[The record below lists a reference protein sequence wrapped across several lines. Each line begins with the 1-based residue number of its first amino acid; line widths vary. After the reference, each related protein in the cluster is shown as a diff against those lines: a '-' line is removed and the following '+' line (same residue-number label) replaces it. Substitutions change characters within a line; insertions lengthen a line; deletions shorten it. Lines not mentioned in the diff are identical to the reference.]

1 MVYQDLARQ
10 LILWATA
17 AVFTFYAFWALFR
30 PYALAKILGYTLNNQ
45 NAKSEFHAIY
55 IGVFLAQ
62 AVLCVFASFRVDDAI
77 LGDLV
82 ALFVLSQPLGRLVAL
97 FRNGWPKNQLKLITF
112 TEIIGGVFL
121 LLIRPD
127 LVL

>member
-1 MVYQDLARQ
+1 MVYHDLARQ
-10 LILWATA
+10 LMLWTTG

-30 PYALAKILGYTLNNQ
+30 PYALAKILGYRLNNQ

-62 AVLCVFASFRVDDAI
+62 AILCVFASFRVNDAM

-82 ALFVLSQPLGRLVAL
+82 ALFVLSQPVGRLVAV
-97 FRNGWPKNQLKLITF
+97 FRKGWPKNQLQLITF
-112 TEIIGGVFL
+112 TEIIGGIFL
-121 LLIRPD
+121 LLIRPG
-127 LVL
+127 LNP

>member
-1 MVYQDLARQ
+1 MIHHDLLRQ
-10 LILWATA
+10 SALLLTG
-17 AVFTFYAFWALFR
+17 AVFTFYAFWTLLHPFS
-30 PYALAKILGYTLNNQ
+30 LAKILGYQLDNQ

-62 AVLCVFASFRVDDAI
+62 AVLCVFASFQIEQVV

-82 ALFVLSQPLGRLVAL
+82 ALFVLAQPVGRFVAL
-97 FRNGWPKNQLKLITF
+97 FRSGSPKGQLKLITM
-112 TEIIGGVFL
+112 TEIIGGILL

-127 LVL
+127 FAS